1 MMTTRTM
8 SVTANNDAELVSAS
22 LAGDRDAFGR
32 IVSRYQS
39 LICSLTYSTTGS
51 LSQSEDLGWS

>member
-1 MMTTRTM
+1 MTTRTM
-8 SVTANNDAELVSAS
+8 SVAANNDAKLVGAS

-32 IVSRYQS
+32 IVSRHQS
-39 LICSLTYSTTGS
+39 LVCSLACSATGS

>member
-1 MMTTRTM
+1 MMTTKLM
-8 SVTANNDAELVSAS
+8 PVTANNDTELVVGS

-39 LICSLTYSTTGS
+39 LVCSLTYSTTGI
-51 LSQSEDLGWS
+51 LSQSEDLGWG